1 METEEQSKVIEPFG
15 DNRISHS
22 KGIIE
27 KRKAETWETITRIRA
42 QADEMENN
50 RRIREELRKNERTKK
65 IADEIYSNET
75 RNIGVIFNW
84 QQIDKIENTEELA
97 GEVKKQN
104 EECKKILD
112 SKDNLIKELN
122 EELVQK
128 DEEYKE
134 SLKRMG
140 EDTDKMIAEMRNQFK
155 EMRDLYAKELKEI
168 EDAFNK
174 EREDILKQNKKEI
187 SDLIK
192 GHDELEVK
200 HQNIRLNNEEE
211 YNNKLE
217 NDRKKNIIDYMTK
230 KINLEKEKQYVELAL
245 EELKAI
251 FIRNQAIIEYNV
263 KVLKEK
269 KMENE
274 QIYKDVE
281 DKVKRLRERRS
292 KLKAVIEE
300 LEARAEKTNTSLTKE
315 FKAASERFSIL
326 QEKLIH
332 FQKADQ
338 IRFEEIKAMNEA
350 EVKTLM
356 QKIIKAD
363 KVVHMQQ
370 LGVPWNQPPEYIMTY
385 LEADELGGVGNLNEN
400 SSMAN
405 SSRIAG
411 KSDTGEDKSELTRNL
426 EERVPIARVN
436 EVFHLLSRET
446 AFLIDKKTQEHAKE
460 LPAAQRFALQ
470 VESLCNAL
478 SIERGDIEL
487 LVNTFYEYSSKP
499 SFTDSQL
506 QFSKEESKAEVK
518 EAEEDKREDASVG
531 ELGQENKL
539 MIDPDSVIEILE
551 EFMER
556 RRKRMELPD
565 LGTTLKHKKKG
576 VETETERIEKERKKD
591 REHWERLSTV
601 LDEPKLNL
609 WNALY
614 GSLTKYY
621 QLLQGRQNLI
631 EETGLLNQQN
641 EELKTL
647 LNQYLLAG
655 VNQELKVPPTQVI
668 HLDV

>member
-1 METEEQSKVIEPFG
+1 MKTDEPSKTIEPFG
-15 DNRISHS
+15 DNRISYS
-22 KGIIE
+22 KGTVE

-65 IADEIYSNET
+65 IGDEIYSNET
-75 RNIGVIFNW
+75 RNIAVIFNW

-97 GEVKKQN
+97 NEVKKQN
-104 EECKKILD
+104 EECKRILD
-112 SKDNLIKELN
+112 SKDKLIKELN

-140 EDTDKMIAEMRNQFK
+140 EDTDEMISKMRSQFK
-155 EMRDLYAKELKEI
+155 EMRDLYANELKEI
-168 EDAFNK
+168 ESSFNK
-174 EREDILKQNKKEI
+174 EREEILKQNKKEI
-187 SDLIK
+187 SDLLK
-192 GHDELEVK
+192 GHDDLEIK

-230 KINLEKEKQYVELAL
+230 KINLEQEKQYVELAL

-274 QIYKDVE
+274 QILKDVE
-281 DKVKRLRERRS
+281 DKVKRLKERRS
-292 KLKAVIEE
+292 RLKAEIEE
-300 LEARAEKTNTSLTKE
+300 LEARAEKTNTTLTKD
-315 FKAASERFSIL
+315 FKAASERFSVL
-326 QEKLIH
+326 QAKLIH

-370 LGVPWNQPPEYIMTY
+370 LGIPWTQPPEHIMTY
-385 LEADELGGVGNLNEN
+385 LETDELRNFNEN

-411 KSDTGEDKSELTRNL
+411 RSDTGEDKSELTRNL

-436 EVFHLLSRET
+436 EVFRLLSRET
-446 AFLIDKKTQEHAKE
+446 SFLIDKKTQEQAKD
-460 LPAAQRFALQ
+460 LPSSQRFALQ
-470 VESLCNAL
+470 VEALCNAL
-478 SIERGDIEL
+478 SIERSDIEL
-487 LVNTFYEYSSKP
+487 LVSTFYEYSSKP
-499 SFTDSQL
+499 SFSNSQF

-518 EAEEDKREDASVG
+518 EAEEEDKKEEGSIID
-531 ELGQENKL
+531 LGQENKL
-539 MIDPDSVIEILE
+539 IIDPDIVIEILE

-591 REHWERLSTV
+591 REHWERLANV

-609 WNALY
+609 WSALY
-614 GSLTKYY
+614 SSLTKYY

>member
-1 METEEQSKVIEPFG
+1 MEMDEETKSIEPFG

-22 KGIIE
+22 KGVIE
-27 KRKAETWETITRIRA
+27 KRKAETWEAITRIRA

-50 RRIREELRKNERTKK
+50 RRIREELRRNERTKK
-65 IADEIYSNET
+65 IGEEIYSNET

-84 QQIDKIENTEELA
+84 QQIDRIENTEELA
-97 GEVKKQN
+97 GEVRKQN
-104 EECKKILD
+104 EECKRILE
-112 SKDNLIKELN
+112 SKDKLIKELS

-128 DEEYKE
+128 DEEYKD

-140 EDTDKMIAEMRNQFK
+140 DDTDCMIFEMRSQFK
-155 EMRDLYAKELKEI
+155 EMRDLYAKELREI
-168 EDAFNK
+168 EAAFNK
-174 EREDILKQNKKEI
+174 EREEILKQNKTEI
-187 SDLIK
+187 ADLLK

-230 KINLEKEKQYVELAL
+230 KISLEREKQYVELAL

-269 KMENE
+269 RMEND
-274 QIYKDVE
+274 QILKDVE

-292 KLKAVIEE
+292 KLKAEIEE
-300 LEARAEKTNTSLTKE
+300 LDAKAEKTNATLTKD
-315 FKAASERFSIL
+315 FRAASERFSVL
-326 QEKLIH
+326 QAKLIH

-350 EVKTLM
+350 EVKTIM

-370 LGVPWNQPPEYIMTY
+370 LGISWTRPPEDIEKYVDPEGFAGAT
-385 LEADELGGVGNLNEN
+385 NLNEN
-400 SSMAN
+400 SLAAN
-405 SSRIAG
+405 SSRVAG
-411 KSDTGEDKSELTRNL
+411 RSDTGEDRSESSRNL
-426 EERVPIARVN
+426 EEHVPIARVN
-436 EVFHLLSRET
+436 EVFRLLARE
-446 AFLIDKKTQEHAKE
+446 AGFLIDKKMQEQMRE
-460 LPAAQRFALQ
+460 LPGRQRFALQ
-470 VESLCNAL
+470 VEALCSAL
-478 SIERGDIEL
+478 SIERNDIDL

-499 SFTDSQL
+499 SFIDSQL
-506 QFSKEESKAEVK
+506 QFSGEESKAEGK
-518 EAEEDKREDASVG
+518 AEEEKKDDASVG
-531 ELGQENKL
+531 DLGQENKL
-539 MIDPDSVIEILE
+539 MIDPDSVMEILE
-551 EFMER
+551 EFIER
-556 RRKRMELPD
+556 RRKRMELPE

-591 REHWERLSTV
+591 REHWERLTKV

-614 GSLTKYY
+614 DSLTKYY
-621 QLLQGRQNLI
+621 QLLQGRQSLI